1 MKVSKCKINGKDG
14 YVCSYKHNAKYCRK
28 YFYSRKDADKWKSD
42 FENAESSEE
51 KQMLTLLRSQIDDV
65 CAALNILPKGKT
77 LYESVAKAWANFT
90 GADIQEWKKRFDAY
104 KEASGIS
111 AKHLNMIKGK
121 TASLVDNFK
130 SFDAITRE
138 SIFDFIQSKGNAR
151 STVGQWRS
159 VLSEFFSYCVR
170 NKVIEHNPLES
181 IEIDDFGRKKTAGHR
196 AAVSVEVAREF
207 IHFIEANYPQFLKYY
222 ALALFSGIRVAE
234 ILRIEERYIDYEEKA
249 ISLPAEITK
258 KSKSEYLND
267 FEPNLWVWLD
277 ALKEKP
283 IKAPYAKLATKLFK
297 KFSLPQNFA
306 RHSFATYHYSLYRDP
321 IRTAAITHHSP
332 QQLMNDYMD
341 ALVDKD
347 TAKAYFQILPIQKF

>member
-1 MKVSKCKINGKDG
+1 MKVSKCKINGEDG
-14 YVCSYKHNAKYCRK
+14 YVYSYKQDGKRKRK
-28 YFYSRKDADKWKSD
+28 YFYSRKDADAFKRNLDVSD
-42 FENAESSEE
+42 SPARTKILAFPDSV
-51 KQMLTLLRSQIDDV
+51 LDDIFSAV
-65 CAALNILPKGKT
+65 KILPKGKT
-77 LYESVAKAWANFT
+77 LYESVAKAWSNFT
-90 GADIQEWKKRFDAY
+90 DADIQEWKKRFDAY

-111 AKHLNMIKGK
+111 VKHLNMIKGK

-130 SFDAITRE
+130 SFDSITRE
-138 SIFDFIQSKGNAR
+138 SIFAFIQSKGKAR
-151 STVGQWRS
+151 STVEQWRS

-181 IEIDDFGRKKTAGHR
+181 VEIDDFGRKKTSGHR
-196 AAVSVEVAREF
+196 ASISVDVAREF
-207 IHFIEANYPQFLKYY
+207 IHFIETDYPQFLKYY
-222 ALALFSGIRVAE
+222 ALALFSGIRVSE
-234 ILRIEERYIDYEEKA
+234 VLRIEERYIDYEKKA

-277 ALKEKP
+277 VVKGKL
-283 IKAPYAKLATKLFK
+283 IKAPYAKLATKIFN

-341 ALVDKD
+341 ALVDKK
-347 TAKAYFQILPIQKF
+347 TAKAYFEILPS